1 MRHSVFKTP
10 DLLVQSQ
17 THISDAEPWQ
27 VLRERA
33 TAARRAREL
42 AEEEEERKRRDAAA
56 AKLRALEERI
66 KAREAEMY
74 VV

>member
-1 MRHSVFKTP
+1 M
-10 DLLVQSQ
+10 
-17 THISDAEPWQ
+17 
-27 VLRERA
+27 LRERA

-56 AKLRALEERI
+56 AKLHALEERI

-74 VV
+74 AE